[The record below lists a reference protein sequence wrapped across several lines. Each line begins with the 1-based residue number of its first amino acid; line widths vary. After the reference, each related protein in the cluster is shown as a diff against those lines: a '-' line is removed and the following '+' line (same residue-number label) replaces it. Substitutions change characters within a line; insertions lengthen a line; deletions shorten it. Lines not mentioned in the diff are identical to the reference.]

1 MRPQA
6 IYCLQHGV
14 LYGAASAMAAS
25 GTTYVAIRG
34 VQRFQWFAHS
44 RDAFRGLPMG
54 FGIFAAAFGVKAGV
68 AAALRAIESSNPESQ
83 SETSSSEALEVQV
96 VRSRPLALRPPDP
109 ATFIPGAKTKV
120 AGSGMK
126 VAGFAKQAHGNS
138 IDDAVS

>member
-1 MRPQA
+1 MMRPQA

-109 ATFIPGAKTKV
+109 ATFVLAP
-120 AGSGMK
+120 GMK